1 MKKNDSPHTERP
13 DVDHLNHSSV
23 TTPEL
28 SEILT
33 RPPSHRI
40 VLYLFLLAGGGVLAL
55 AAMGP
60 YALLIFIPALCAVAL
75 VSLLGPPEVHK
86 LTFVFQM
93 GWQTLCH
100 LGLHYT
106 EYYLQEPAPVG

>member
-1 MKKNDSPHTERP
+1 MLYEIPGDDDSGIHCPKC
-13 DVDHLNHSSV
+13 HLCGLFSF
-23 TTPEL
+23 
-28 SEILT
+28 
-33 RPPSHRI
+33 R
-40 VLYLFLLAGGGVLAL
+40 YLFLLAGGGVLAL

-75 VSLLGPPEVHK
+75 VSSLGPREVHR
-86 LTFVFQM
+86 LTFGFQM

-106 EYYLQEPAPVG
+106 EYYLQEPPPVG